1 MAKFEQNKNPRIGNE
16 IRSQGASSPASQAP
30 QQQPSRTST
39 PIRNTPIPKV
49 SSPQGGSGRRDVS
62 HDAIAKRAY
71 EISISGSG
79 GSELENW
86 LRAERELRGQ

>member
-16 IRSQGASSPASQAP
+16 VRSEPTP
-30 QQQPSRTST
+30 QPTRTST
-39 PIRNTPIPKV
+39 PVRNTPLPRTAT
-49 SSPQGGSGRRDVS
+49 PQQGTGRSREVT
-62 HDAIAKRAY
+62 HEQIAKRAY

-86 LRAERELRGQ
+86 LRAERELKAQ

>member
-16 IRSQGASSPASQAP
+16 IRDE
-30 QQQPSRTST
+30 QPTRTST
-39 PIRNTPIPKV
+39 PVRNTPLPR
-49 SSPQGGSGRRDVS
+49 SATPQQGGRRDVS
-62 HDAIAKRAY
+62 HEQIAKRAY

-86 LRAERELRGQ
+86 LRAERELKGQ

>member
-16 IRSQGASSPASQAP
+16 VRSEPAG
-30 QQQPSRTST
+30 QPTRTST
-39 PIRNTPIPKV
+39 PMRN
-49 SSPQGGSGRRDVS
+49 SPLPRTAVPQSSGRREVT
-62 HDAIAKRAY
+62 HEMIAKRAY

-86 LRAERELRGQ
+86 LRAERELKG

>member
-16 IRSQGASSPASQAP
+16 VRSEPTPQAT
-30 QQQPSRTST
+30 RTST
-39 PIRNTPIPKV
+39 PVRNTPLPRTA
-49 SSPQGGSGRRDVS
+49 SPQQGGRREVS
-62 HDAIAKRAY
+62 HDQIAKRAY

-86 LRAERELRGQ
+86 LRAERELKGQ

>member
-16 IRSQGASSPASQAP
+16 VRSEPAP
-30 QQQPSRTST
+30 QPTRTST
-39 PIRNTPIPKV
+39 PVRNTAIPRSPIPT
-49 SSPQGGSGRRDVS
+49 GGGRREIS
-62 HDAIAKRAY
+62 HEQIAKRAY

-86 LRAERELRGQ
+86 LRAERELKG

>member
-16 IRSQGASSPASQAP
+16 IRSQGATPTSQAP

-49 SSPQGGSGRRDVS
+49 SSAPGGGGRRDVS
-62 HDAIAKRAY
+62 HDQIARRAY

-86 LRAERELRGQ
+86 LRAERELKGQ